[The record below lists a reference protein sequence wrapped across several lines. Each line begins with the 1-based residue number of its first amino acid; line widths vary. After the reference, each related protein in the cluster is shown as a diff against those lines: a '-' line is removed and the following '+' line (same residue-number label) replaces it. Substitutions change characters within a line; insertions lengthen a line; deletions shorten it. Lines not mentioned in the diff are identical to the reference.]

1 MEGLIL
7 AAALLP
13 AFIWLGYETNW
24 MTVRLLVGEFEQAI
38 ILEYKTWQEVEI
50 SLNRLPVKYQPF
62 WHKFPKN
69 MTPLCGMNW
78 LKNNSHV
85 VPISKVE
92 LYFGNG
98 YKQTFTLKKPEL
110 IKEIVKINTGKKYFK
125 KLALAN

>member
-7 AAALLP
+7 AAALFP

-69 MTPLCGMNW
+69 MKPLCGMSW